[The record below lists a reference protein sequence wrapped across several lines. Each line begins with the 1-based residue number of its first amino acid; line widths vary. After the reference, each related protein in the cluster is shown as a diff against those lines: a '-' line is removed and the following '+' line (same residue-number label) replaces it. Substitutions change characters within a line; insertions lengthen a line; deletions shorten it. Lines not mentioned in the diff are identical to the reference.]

1 MYDQADLQTI
11 VSATSVGTSCSGEK
25 INLGSATV
33 SAVASITS
41 ASEKIHQ
48 SSGTVTATASIV
60 ANAVTIVVGE
70 ALVSPSGTMTLTSIE
85 LRVRESTGIV
95 SSTSGTATIGRE
107 KWEIISVTPMT
118 WTPEVNDSVTWT
130 QIAA

>member
-1 MYDQADLQTI
+1 
-11 VSATSVGTSCSGEK
+11 
-25 INLGSATV
+25 
-33 SAVASITS
+33 
-41 ASEKIHQ
+41 
-48 SSGTVTATASIV
+48 VTATS
-60 ANAVTIVVGE
+60 TF
-70 ALVSPSGTMTLTSIE
+70 TQTSND

-118 WTPEVNDSVTWT
+118 WT